1 MNFIIPI
8 LNFHTS
14 LNLRFWNLIYI
25 SNRWH
30 IDRIQKF
37 PTHEGTY
44 ICKTYLFSSYP
55 FFVQVSGDEYT
66 GRLFLIPINNKTNE
80 ININFVQRD
89 SRDNVKI
96 IFEIKIF
103 TTGIVNR
110 RFSQFYQILTFDF
123 SFSFFH
129 KP

>member
-1 MNFIIPI
+1 MKV
-8 LNFHTS
+8 H
-14 LNLRFWNLIYI
+14 IYAK
-25 SNRWH
+25 
-30 IDRIQKF
+30 RIYF
-37 PTHEGTY
+37 RAT
-44 ICKTYLFSSYP
+44 
-55 FFVQVSGDEYT
+55 QVSGDEYT

-110 RFSQFYQILTFDF
+110 RFSQLYQILTFDF
-123 SFSFFH
+123 SFSFLH